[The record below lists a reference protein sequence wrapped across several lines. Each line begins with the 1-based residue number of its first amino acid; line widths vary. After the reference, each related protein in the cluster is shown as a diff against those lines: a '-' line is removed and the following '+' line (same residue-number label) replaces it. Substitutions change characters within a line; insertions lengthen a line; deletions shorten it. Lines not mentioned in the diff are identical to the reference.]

1 MKSLRLF
8 ILTNMFPSSNNQKG
22 IFVKE
27 LVDVLKSDPCIENVK
42 VFNIDEHYTGFKKY
56 LFSVSSL
63 VRAIRN
69 EDIDVINVHFGLSF
83 IPLFFLLP
91 YLWFNKIKVVLT
103 LHGSDLMGNKLV
115 NFISNLGVLFSDK
128 SIIVSSGMLE
138 YVWAFQRNNAEV
150 IPCGINESFKF
161 INRPEWNRSKRLNII
176 FPSSPYRPE
185 KNYSLFSNVVK
196 LLKLKNIEVK
206 EVHFDGLD
214 RKQILNALSEAN
226 LLFLSSLREGSPQVV
241 KEAVLTGLPVVS
253 TNVGDVI
260 DILDGI
266 SSDKAFVSSN
276 SIDIVEWIVNH
287 FKGSSIDINL
297 VDKKKKKYS
306 NIYLSKLIVDK
317 YKEVVFK

>member
-1 MKSLRLF
+1 MNSLRLF
-8 ILTNMFPSSNNQKG
+8 ILTNMFPSDNNQKG

-27 LVDVLKSDPCIENVK
+27 LVDVLNSNPCIKNVK

-63 VRAIRN
+63 FRAIRIG
-69 EDIDVINVHFGLSF
+69 DIDVINVHFGLSF

-91 YLWFNKIKVVLT
+91 YLWLNKIKVVLT

-115 NFISNLGVLFSDK
+115 NIISNLAVFFSDK
-128 SIIVSSGMLE
+128 SIVVSSGMIE
-138 YVWAFQRNNAEV
+138 YMWGFQRKKAEV

-161 INRPEWNRSKRLNII
+161 IKRPEWNTSKKLNII
-176 FPSSPYRPE
+176 FPSSPSRPE
-185 KNYSLFSNVVK
+185 KNYSLFCDVVEA
-196 LLKLKNIEVK
+196 LSLKNIEVE

-214 RKQILNALSEAN
+214 RKQVLNALSEAN

-266 SSDKAFVSSN
+266 SNDKAFISSN
-276 SIDIVEWIVNH
+276 SVDIVEWITTH
-287 FKGSSIDINL
+287 FTGSSIDINL
-297 VDKKKKKYS
+297 VESKQKKYS
-306 NIYLSKLIVDK
+306 NLYLSKLVINK
-317 YKEVVFK
+317 YKEVAFK